1 MVDIIKML
9 TKKKCYPNKNSPKFI
24 VIHETDNEDKGADA
38 KRHAQALNNGNLE
51 ASVHYYVDDKVIY
64 QTLDHKDGAWAVG
77 KSYGTALVAGVTNY
91 NSINIEICVN
101 RDGNYTKARQN
112 AIDLTRKLMKDL
124 NISADKVIRHYD
136 AKKKYCP
143 RKMLDNPKLWV
154 DFKDKI
160 KNDGGVN
167 SMIKYTIVY
176 DGEVDKIPA
185 TVVGWGY
192 NDGKIL
198 ICDIKDYVPGQTQ
211 NLYVVGGGACEKI
224 GSITKERYTM
234 IKGSDRFDTLYKA
247 LDFINR

>member
-198 ICDIKDYVPGQTQ
+198 ICDIKDYVPGQTE

-224 GSITKERYTM
+224 SSITKEKFIM
-234 IKGSDRFDTLYKA
+234 IKGNDRFDTLYKA

>member
-112 AIDLTRKLMKDL
+112 AIDLTKKLMKDL

-136 AKKKYCP
+136 AKRKYCP
-143 RKMLDNPKLWV
+143 RKMLDNPSLWV

-160 KNDGGVN
+160 KNGGGVN
-167 SMIKYTIVY
+167 SMVKYTIVY
-176 DGEVDKIPA
+176 DGEVDRIPA
-185 TVVGWGY
+185 EVMGWNY
-192 NDGKIL
+192 KKEECRV
-198 ICDIKDYVPGQTQ
+198 CDIKDYVPGQTQ
-211 NLYVVGGGACEKI
+211 NLYIVGGGACNKI
-224 GSITKERYTM
+224 SSMTKEKFTM
-234 IKGSDRFDTLYKA
+234 IKGNDRFDTLYKV
-247 LDFINR
+247 LDFIDR

>member
-9 TKKKCYPNKNSPKFI
+9 TKKKCYPSKNNAKFI

-51 ASVHYYVDDKVIY
+51 ASVHYYLDDKVIY
-64 QTLDHKDGAWAVG
+64 QTLDHRDGAWAVG
-77 KSYGTALVAGVTNY
+77 KSYGTALVTGVTNY

-101 RDGNYTKARQN
+101 KDGNYTKARQN
-112 AIDLTRKLMKDL
+112 TIDLTRKLMKDL

-136 AKKKYCP
+136 AKRKYCP

-160 KNDGGVN
+160 KNVGGVN

-176 DGEVDKIPA
+176 DGEVDRIPA
-185 TVVGWGY
+185 EIIGWNY
-192 NDGKIL
+192 KKEECRV
-198 ICDIKDYVPGQTQ
+198 CDIKDYVSGKTQ
-211 NLYVVGGGACEKI
+211 NLYVVGGGACNKI
-224 GSITKERYTM
+224 SSITKENYTM
-234 IKGSDRFDTLYKA
+234 IKGNDRFDTLYKA

>member
-24 VIHETDNEDKGADA
+24 VIHETDNESKGADA
-38 KRHAQALNNGNLE
+38 KRHAQALNAGNLE

-77 KSYGTALVAGVTNY
+77 KSYGTALIQGVTNY

-101 RDGNYTKARQN
+101 KDGNYTKARQN
-112 AIDLTRKLMKDL
+112 TIDLTKKLMKDL
-124 NISADKVIRHYD
+124 NINADKVIRHYD
-136 AKKKYCP
+136 AKRKYCP

-160 KNDGGVN
+160 KNGGGVN

-176 DGEVDKIPA
+176 DGEVDRIPA
-185 TVVGWGY
+185 EIIGWNY
-192 NDGKIL
+192 KKEECRV
-198 ICDIKDYVPGQTQ
+198 CDIKDYTPGQTE
-211 NLYVVGGGACEKI
+211 NLYIVGGGACEKI
-224 GSITKERYTM
+224 SSITKEHYTM
-234 IKGSDRFDTLYKA
+234 IKGNDRFDTLHKA
-247 LDFINR
+247 LDFIKK

>member
-9 TKKKCYPNKNSPKFI
+9 TKKKCYPSKNNAKFI

-51 ASVHYYVDDKVIY
+51 ASVHYYVDDKMIY

-101 RDGNYTKARQN
+101 KDGNYTKAREN

-154 DFKDKI
+154 DFKDKV
-160 KNDGGVN
+160 KNGGGAN
-167 SMIKYTIVY
+167 KMIKYTIVY
-176 DGEVDKIPA
+176 EGEVDKVLAQIISWNYKENECR
-185 TVVGWGY
+185 V
-192 NDGKIL
+192 
-198 ICDIKDYVPGQTQ
+198 CDIKDYVPGQTE
-211 NLYVVGGGACEKI
+211 NLYIVGGGACSKI
-224 GSITKERYTM
+224 SSITKEKYTM
-234 IKGSDRFDTLYKA
+234 IKGNDRFDTLYKA

>member
-9 TKKKCYPNKNSPKFI
+9 TKKKCYPNKNSAKFI

-101 RDGNYTKARQN
+101 KDGNYTKAREN

-136 AKKKYCP
+136 AKRKYCP

-160 KNDGGVN
+160 KNGGGVN

-176 DGEVDKIPA
+176 DGEVDKVLAQIISWNYKENECR
-185 TVVGWGY
+185 V
-192 NDGKIL
+192 
-198 ICDIKDYVPGQTQ
+198 CDIKDYVPGQTQ
-211 NLYVVGGGACEKI
+211 NLYIVGGGACSKI
-224 GSITKERYTM
+224 SSITKEKYTM
-234 IKGSDRFDTLYKA
+234 IKGNDRFDTLYKV
-247 LDFINR
+247 LDFINK

>member
-101 RDGNYTKARQN
+101 KDGNYTKARQN

-154 DFKDKI
+154 DFKDKV
-160 KNDGGVN
+160 KNSEGVN
-167 SMIKYTIVY
+167 KMIKHTVVY
-176 DGEVDKIPA
+176 EGEVDKVLAQIISWNYKENECR
-185 TVVGWGY
+185 V
-192 NDGKIL
+192 
-198 ICDIKDYVPGQTQ
+198 CDIKDYVPGQTE
-211 NLYVVGGGACEKI
+211 NLYVIGGGACEKI
-224 GSITKERYTM
+224 SSITKERYTM
-234 IKGSDRFDTLYKA
+234 IKGNDRFDTLYKA